1 MSWKALLLKSLLRLL
16 KLLSLSVQKVMTEED
31 ELQVALAMSVE
42 DVPQPQ
48 ASTSAPAN
56 VTAQA
61 PAAAAANGPAPVSS
75 SPTRATHNG
84 MHGRENASAVANGAA
99 HQVRKGGEK
108 KRLHLLAPI

>member
-1 MSWKALLLKSLLRLL
+1 MSWKALLLKSLSRLL

-31 ELQVALAMSVE
+31 ELQMALAMSVE

-61 PAAAAANGPAPVSS
+61 PAAAANGPAPMSS

-99 HQVRKGGEK
+99 HQVRKGGKK
-108 KRLHLLAPI
+108 KRIPLLASI

>member
-1 MSWKALLLKSLLRLL
+1 
-16 KLLSLSVQKVMTEED
+16 MTEED
-31 ELQVALAMSVE
+31 ELQMALAMSVE

-99 HQVRKGGEK
+99 HQVRKGGKK
-108 KRLHLLAPI
+108 KRIPLLASI